1 MTSSLVHRRDCGA
14 IVVDSDAATERH
26 GDEPCDARRSND
38 HYRRVGP
45 IERDSTSQDL
55 ASPGRDPQ
63 PGDRR
68 NLVAILRTLALVTVS
83 GDVRGR
89 RTVFRKKREKHAT
102 WTPPSTDSFRVSGSS
117 FSTAQGRVV
126 ETRIGDRDR
135 DRDRDRAHAVDQPR
149 ILASLYPRYRG
160 ISTLGG
166 CAVARATESQGG
178 EGVCST
184 HATGWVLDARR
195 GGGNTRRERRQRG
208 QRIAVSS
215 TAVGRRSRTA
225 RTRVGG

>member
-1 MTSSLVHRRDCGA
+1 MRVDRTITTVALARSTAIRFRRISRHRVAIHSPGYRRDLVWRSCGGRWRHLSLFLA
-14 IVVDSDAATERH
+14 TFAA
-26 GDEPCDARRSND
+26 A
-38 HYRRVGP
+38 
-45 IERDSTSQDL
+45 
-55 ASPGRDPQ
+55 
-63 PGDRR
+63 
-68 NLVAILRTLALVTVS
+68 
-83 GDVRGR
+83 
-89 RTVFRKKREKHAT
+89 TVFRKKREKHAT
-102 WTPPSTDSFRVSGSS
+102 WTPPSTDSFRVSGSR